1 VIFGYEHGWYL
12 YSDVLFRAIRYL
24 EVSATLVSMDACN
37 LGLCVSQESKCATLF
52 AWIESR

>member
-1 VIFGYEHGWYL
+1 MIFGYEHGWYL

-52 AWIESR
+52 A